1 MTLTATTPP
10 AAREHDVAGAP
21 RRDRSANAV
30 GQRWWIP
37 YVFLVPG
44 LVFFAVF
51 FAWPA
56 WTAVQLAFYRY
67 DVVSAPEFVGLG
79 NFREL
84 LSSGE
89 FWQAFGNSVE
99 FLALYLPLVVVVPL
113 FLAVLVNTKVPG
125 IKVFRLLYYLPFVT
139 SMVAIAI
146 AWSFVFHP
154 RGLLNWLLVELHVV
168 DQPIPFLLSTGWA
181 LPAVVVVEAWH
192 GMGYYMLIYLA
203 GLQAIPQELH
213 DAAAVDG
220 AGWWRRFRHVT
231 VPLIRPYAAVCLVLG
246 GIMAMQS
253 FASVYVMT
261 RGGPTGATTTLGY
274 YIWTEA
280 FEHFDFGY
288 ASAVGLVLWLFL
300 VVFAVA
306 NYRLTRGETA

>member
-10 AAREHDVAGAP
+10 AAREHDVAGSP

-30 GQRWWIP
+30 GQQWWIP

-168 DQPIPFLLSTGWA
+168 DQPVPFLLSTGWA

-306 NYRLTRGETA
+306 NYRLTRGETT